1 MGNLRLVAFD
11 EYLIMLLCDMNMMYI
26 FLKFRLLLHD
36 ARFDG
41 FVTCRITQEQ
51 YK

>member
-1 MGNLRLVAFD
+1 MGNLRLVAFN

-26 FLKFRLLLHD
+26 LLHD